1 MALLGPDGQPT
12 DADPSTEPATG
23 PEAPATETQDQEP
36 QAPNRV
42 VTAFLVF
49 QLPNGQWL
57 ASEDIAAPIVPTR
70 KPLPDD
76 IIAGT
81 ANVSAQMVARKT
93 ADLAAKLTVQTQMA
107 VAQQMQEA
115 QQNAAVLQGLAG
127 RQVPPAFRG

>member
-1 MALLGPDGQPT
+1 MSLLGPNGEPADT
-12 DADPSTEPATG
+12 DPSTG
-23 PEAPATETQDQEP
+23 PDTPATETQEQEP
-36 QAPNRV
+36 TTPTRV

-57 ASEDIAAPIVPTR
+57 AAEDINSPIVPVR

-81 ANVSAQMVARKT
+81 ANVSAQMVARRT

-127 RQVPPAFRG
+127 GPVPSAFRR